1 MTEPTAAVAISPA
14 MERRF
19 LPAVKDDGFV
29 LGSHERLSESL
40 RRIAVEQADR
50 ASRGLMTGPVD
61 GAVHEARKSMKR
73 LRSLLRL
80 IRSEIGDDV
89 YRWENATLRDAA
101 RIIAPV
107 RDGVVMVNTVDRI
120 RDRFEGQIVEE
131 AFGDLRHALVGRAER
146 LRHRVTD
153 DESIIPSVIRTLRSA
168 RIRYASWPIE
178 GDDPITLYG
187 RKPIAH
193 SFDSVAAG
201 LGRTYGR
208 GQKEMRVA
216 IEHPTA
222 ENFHL
227 WRKRAKYL
235 RHQCE
240 ILAPLWPESVGGL
253 AQSLDQLGEWLGDDH
268 DLAVLLRLVA
278 DIPELCP
285 DMRERSFLAALA
297 QHRRA
302 ELQMAAFT
310 LGARIYAEHPRRF
323 VARLGAYWKAWD
335 APTPLGYSYH

>member
-1 MTEPTAAVAISPA
+1 

-19 LPAVKDDGFV
+19 LPAFQDAGFT
-29 LGSHERLSESL
+29 LGNHERLSESL
-40 RRIAVEQADR
+40 RRIAVQQTDT

-61 GAVHEARKSMKR
+61 TAVHEARKSMKR
-73 LRSLLRL
+73 LRALLRL
-80 IRSEIGDDV
+80 IRPQIGDDV
-89 YRWENATLRDAA
+89 YRWENTTLRDAA
-101 RIIAPV
+101 RLIAPV
-107 RDGVVMVNTVDRI
+107 RDGVVMVKTIDRI
-120 RDRFEGQIVEE
+120 RERFDGQIVDY
-131 AFGDLRHALVGRAER
+131 AFGDLQSALQGRADR

-153 DESIIPSVIRTLRSA
+153 DESIIPSVIQTLRSA

-178 GDDPITLYG
+178 SDDPVTLYG
-187 RKPIAH
+187 RRPIAH

-208 GQKEMRVA
+208 GQKEMHLA
-216 IEHPTA
+216 MENPTA

-240 ILAPLWPESVGGL
+240 ILAPLWPESVGGM

-310 LGARIYAEHPRRF
+310 LGSRIYAERPSQF
-323 VARLGAYWKAWD
+323 VSRIGAYWKAWD